1 MKVYIRA
8 ATFADVKAKLD
19 KKYADIK
26 KKQDWIQKKEAA
38 IQKKLALL
46 SKDLSNE
53 DYTKLENY
61 LNYLKEHDNWRVP
74 TEIQVDTW
82 GMVRKYG
89 WDYNTPQGKALYSI
103 ADDAESIYNSYKAI
117 AEMETQV
124 EKYNEQI
131 AKLQAKGEELDRI
144 PDCLKEFMNDIIEQW
159 DEYDLRIRHDGKD
172 YYYQLSDD
180 ADNILYGGG
189 SRSWDREKEKLAE
202 LYPDITQSKYSYR
215 DERRAK
221 FDEDHIIRPFEREYG
236 SLKYARSIWY
246 LSDEEIHKN
255 NQKDGENLILDLLK
269 RVTKITGAVTDWSGL
284 YVTSGNMGA
293 VLNGKVIGEEGS
305 ARVESITAGGYNIQR
320 LHIRTLV
327 KPIK

>member
-1 MKVYIRA
+1 MKRYIRS
-8 ATFADVKAKLD
+8 ATFADVQAKLD

-38 IQKKLALL
+38 IEKKLALL
-46 SKDLSNE
+46 SKDLSSE
-53 DYTKLENY
+53 DYTKLEDY
-61 LNYLKEHDNWRVP
+61 LNYLKEHDDWKVP

-103 ADDAESIYNSYKAI
+103 ADDAESIYNSTKAI
-117 AEMETQV
+117 AEMDAQV
-124 EKYNEQI
+124 QKYNEQI
-131 AKLQAKGEELDRI
+131 SAIKAKGAELDRI
-144 PDCLKEFMNDIIEQW
+144 PDCLKDFMNDIIEQW
-159 DEYDLRIRHDGKD
+159 DEYDLRIRHEGQD
-172 YYYQLSDD
+172 YYYQLSSD
-180 ADNILYGGG
+180 ADNILYGDGP
-189 SRSWDREKEKLAE
+189 RSWDREKEKLAE
-202 LYPDITQSKYSYR
+202 LYPDITQSKYSYH

-246 LSDEEIHKN
+246 LSDEQIHKN

-269 RVTKITGAVTDWSGL
+269 RVTKITGTVVDWSGL
-284 YVTSGNMGA
+284 YVTRGNMGA
-293 VLNGKVIGEEGS
+293 VINGKVIGEEGT
-305 ARVESITAGGYNIQR
+305 ARVESIYASGPVQR

-327 KPIK
+327 HLIR